1 MQKKNIPA
9 LTPTRRDAH
18 LRAVRM
24 RRRVLFG
31 VVFLVAAFLAIAF
44 VRNGYTLMNL
54 KRTRETERQENAS
67 LLQKKKTYREKIKNS
82 SSLEGQKDQMRKTG
96 RFEND
101 EVPFVILEPDKQTPR
116 DAAR

>member
-1 MQKKNIPA
+1 MQKKNKPA

-31 VVFLVAAFLAIAF
+31 VVFLAIAF